1 MFKIVRRSVL
11 SVMHVVF
18 FRLLKG
24 WPLSMIAVGIVATQV
39 IVVSW
44 AHAAVRLRDMVRVLA
59 IEVLVVFDRY
69 VVGNRYVVCQVL
81 VVLDRYVV
89 GDR

>member
-44 AHAAVRLRDMVRVLA
+44 AHAAVRLCDMVRVLA